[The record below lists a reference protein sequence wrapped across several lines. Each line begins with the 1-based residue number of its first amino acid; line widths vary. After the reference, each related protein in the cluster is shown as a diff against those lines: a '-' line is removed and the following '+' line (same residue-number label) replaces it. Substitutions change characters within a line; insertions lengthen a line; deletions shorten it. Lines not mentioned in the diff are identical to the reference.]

1 MDCNYTV
8 NKILFDYWSFTVKNS
23 TPEDIISL
31 LGLDGITFID
41 TYGSKGYQH
50 RYYYDGVSIM
60 FGGRDEIWC
69 EMTGQGCRVYESYG
83 NNDWYG
89 LAYQILENEYSHM
102 TRLDVAYDDF
112 NGLLDLDAILE
123 DVKSGSWVAKCKKIH
138 NQEDY
143 GHLGINGHCIMCGER
158 GSSIACRIYDKAQER
173 NRADEINHWVR
184 CELQIR
190 HKHADNFLYYLLADD
205 VNSIYGI
212 EIDNNRRLDALY
224 FAVLTHFVRF
234 IDLDANSDSNLW
246 RKPLSKHWEKF
257 VSSYHGNK
265 ISLYSAPGVD
275 YNILK
280 FCYTVEEQYG
290 AMIYTYIEI
299 FGIDELENVVK
310 PKQFKLNKKYQS
322 IIESERLRKE
332 ASNGT

>member
-8 NKILFDYWSFTVKNS
+8 NKILFDYWSFTVKNT

-31 LGLDGITFID
+31 LGLDGVTFID

-89 LAYQILENEYSHM
+89 LAYQILVNEFSHM

-158 GSSIACRIYDKAQER
+158 GSNIACRIYD
-173 NRADEINHWVR
+173 
-184 CELQIR
+184 
-190 HKHADNFLYYLLADD
+190 
-205 VNSIYGI
+205 
-212 EIDNNRRLDALY
+212 
-224 FAVLTHFVRF
+224 
-234 IDLDANSDSNLW
+234 
-246 RKPLSKHWEKF
+246 
-257 VSSYHGNK
+257 
-265 ISLYSAPGVD
+265 
-275 YNILK
+275 
-280 FCYTVEEQYG
+280 
-290 AMIYTYIEI
+290 
-299 FGIDELENVVK
+299 
-310 PKQFKLNKKYQS
+310 
-322 IIESERLRKE
+322 
-332 ASNGT
+332 